1 MDKNTSEDSL
11 SCKKYR
17 PLHEYTY
24 LQQFIDNVPY
34 IIMIILGAF
43 ILSIGLELSIW
54 GWVAAGVF
62 VLYGVVGAFW
72 IIVFVCPYCHYY
84 DSRACP
90 CGYGLI
96 AAKLR
101 SKKDGDR
108 FIEKFKKHIGVIVP
122 LWIIPILVGGITII
136 FNFYWEMLVLVMAF
150 ALNSFIIL
158 PLISRKYGC
167 AHCPQRD
174 ACLWMGRR
182 GRQK

>member
-17 PLHEYTY
+17 PWHEYTN

-54 GWVAAGVF
+54 GWVAAGAF
-62 VLYGVVGAFW
+62 VLYGVIGAFW
-72 IIVFVCPYCHYY
+72 IIVFVCPFCRYY

-122 LWIIPILVGGITII
+122 LWIIPIIIGGITLTY
-136 FNFYWEMLVLVMAF
+136 NFYWEMLVLLIAF

-174 ACLWMGRR
+174 ACPWMGRR
-182 GRQK
+182 GK